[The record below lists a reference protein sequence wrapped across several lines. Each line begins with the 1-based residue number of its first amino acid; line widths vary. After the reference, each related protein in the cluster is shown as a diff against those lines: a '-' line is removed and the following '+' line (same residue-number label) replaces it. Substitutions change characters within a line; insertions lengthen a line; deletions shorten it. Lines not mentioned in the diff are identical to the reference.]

1 MTDVLEASKVVKPFK
16 INTKT
21 TGIIQSLKNAV
32 AAVKESLSFGES
44 FAFAAA

>member
-1 MTDVLEASKVVKPFK
+1 MADVLEASKVVKPFK

-32 AAVKESLSFGES
+32 ASVMDSFNTSES
-44 FAFAAA
+44 FALAAA